1 MKIAVTGANGML
13 GEALLKCLS
22 GLHNISATSR
32 NKGLERKNIEW
43 DCFDLT
49 NFSLLK
55 RWLNNVKPDIVI
67 HCAANINVDLCE
79 DNASLAIQIHVKTTE
94 ILSIYADENDIRM
107 IYISSDQVFNGEK
120 KGTYKESDKVN
131 PLNVYAKT
139 KLMGEKLVQAID
151 SGLVLRVNI
160 IGWTKEGK
168 SSFAEWILN
177 GLIEGT
183 TLNLFYDVHFSPLFV
198 NDLSHIIE
206 KIITNPLFGIY
217 HCASRDSISKCDFGK
232 KLAEIFKL
240 SESNIN
246 RVSLDS
252 FSFKAIRP
260 KNMALDV
267 KKISDALNFDLPSV
281 EDSIRSMHHH
291 YNK

>member
-1 MKIAVTGANGML
+1 
-13 GEALLKCLS
+13 
-22 GLHNISATSR
+22 
-32 NKGLERKNIEW
+32 
-43 DCFDLT
+43 
-49 NFSLLK
+49 
-55 RWLNNVKPDIVI
+55 
-67 HCAANINVDLCE
+67 
-79 DNASLAIQIHVKTTE
+79 
-94 ILSIYADENDIRM
+94 
-107 IYISSDQVFNGEK
+107 VFNGEK